1 MIKKFSCGEI
11 LDKSN
16 FMSVAFSCNFFKK
29 IASNFLVK
37 FDPRIGFK
45 LEN

>member
-1 MIKKFSCGEI
+1 MAQKKFSCGEI

-16 FMSVAFSCNFFKK
+16 FISVAFSCNFKNFV
-29 IASNFLVK
+29 SNFRVK
-37 FDPRIGFK
+37 FDSRIGFK

>member
-11 LDKSN
+11 LDKIN
-16 FMSVAFSCNFFKK
+16 FMSVAFSYNFKK
-29 IASNFLVK
+29 IVSNFLVK